1 MRQDF
6 ESILNEPLPERF
18 AALIRTLREEE
29 TRRAAEDRSGA

>member
-18 AALIRTLREEE
+18 TALIRTLREEE
-29 TRRAAEDRSGA
+29 TRRAVADKSGA